1 MAEETI
7 DISKVSLS
15 RRGSF
20 DVVMP
25 GYEVNQ
31 TLSIYNGTDYV
42 LSNVYVIDTIGSG
55 ATFKSKSVQIEGV
68 SYVDYNP
75 INGFLIKGTI
85 ASKSSA
91 TITYKVTI
99 DNPLDD
105 LLRVI
110 NFASAVSFTIEGEQ
124 KSKNSNV
131 FQCKIANG
139 DIYISKTSNTSATVK
154 GSRLTFQNVIQNSG
168 TQDNTNVVFIDSIPN
183 GTTFVENSVKINNVL
198 QEGAN
203 PSDGI
208 TISKIAAGEKV
219 TILFDVDVD

>member
-1 MAEETI
+1 MAEETV

-15 RRGSF
+15 RRGSL

-31 TLSIYNGTDYV
+31 TLSIYNGTDYE
-42 LSNVYVIDTIGSG
+42 LSNIYVIDTIGSG
-55 ATFKSKSVQIEGV
+55 ATFKPNSVQIEGI

-75 INGFLIKGTI
+75 TNGFSIKGTI

-91 TITYKVTI
+91 TVTYKVLI
-99 DNPLDD
+99 DDPINE

-110 NFASAVSFTIEGEQ
+110 SFASAVSFSIEGEQ

-131 FQCKIANG
+131 FQVKIANG
-139 DIYISKTSNTSATVK
+139 DIFISKTSNTSATVK
-154 GSRLTFQNVIQNSG
+154 GNRLTFQNVIQNSG
-168 TQDNTNVVFIDSIPN
+168 TQDNTNVVFVDSIPN
-183 GTTFVENSVKINNVL
+183 GTTFVEDSVKINNVL
-198 QEGAN
+198 QEGVN